1 MSSFIGKMLFVDL
14 STVTIEERTIPGDW
28 VELYTGQKGLGARML
43 MEDFSPQ
50 TDPLSPENRIVL
62 TTSIIGGT
70 IISSSAKLAITT
82 KSPQTGTISDGSV
95 GGHIGAELKYAGYD
109 AIVISGRAD
118 SLSYLYIDPDRA
130 EIRTAENLKGLGTFK
145 VDHELKQML
154 GDSQVKILS
163 IGPAG
168 ENLIPFSC
176 ISSEKYGGQSFAM
189 QIKGLELPGYDPR
202 GSWGMGISYVTAP
215 RGGCHMSAYPIA
227 EEAWGDLDP
236 FTYTGKAGLV
246 VEMQNA
252 QFAKFSIRQADAG
265 DGF

>member
-1 MSSFIGKMLFVDL
+1 MSSFIGKMLLVDL
-14 STVTIEERTIPGDW
+14 SSGDVEEKTIPRDW
-28 VELYTGQKGLGARML
+28 VELYTGQKGLGSRML
-43 MEDFSPQ
+43 MEDFSPR

-118 SLSYLYIDPDRA
+118 ALSYLYIDPDRA

-176 ISSEKYGGQSFAM
+176 ISSEKYRQLG
-189 QIKGLELPGYDPR
+189 
-202 GSWGMGISYVTAP
+202 
-215 RGGCHMSAYPIA
+215 RGGIGAVTVS
-227 EEAWGDLDP
+227 
-236 FTYTGKAGLV
+236 YTHLTLPTILLV
-246 VEMQNA
+246 
-252 QFAKFSIRQADAG
+252 
-265 DGF
+265 